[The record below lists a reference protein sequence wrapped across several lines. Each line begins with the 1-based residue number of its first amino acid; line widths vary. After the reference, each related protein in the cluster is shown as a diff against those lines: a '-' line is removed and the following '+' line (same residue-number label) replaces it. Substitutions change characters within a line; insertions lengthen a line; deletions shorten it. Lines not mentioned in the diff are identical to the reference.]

1 MSVLSSPL
9 EKESMGERL
18 ALIRKE
24 LALTQNQM
32 AISLGVSH
40 RAYTN
45 YERGEREMPAGF
57 LLRLLK
63 KHNYD
68 PVWVMNGIGEKPQI
82 FAHRAFDPKLMSDVF
97 CLIHD
102 WLEKRQ
108 KQLASKKLIDI
119 VNLAYE
125 LCAQDGEVDPNQIA
139 TVVKFA
145 A

>member
-9 EKESMGERL
+9 EKERMGERL

-57 LLRLLK
+57 LVRLMK
-63 KHNYD
+63 KHKYD
-68 PVWVMNGIGEKPQI
+68 PVWVMNGHSDEPQLVTY
-82 FAHRAFDPKLMSDVF
+82 RKFDPDLMSDVY
-97 CLIHD
+97 CLID
-102 WLEKRQ
+102 ELLQKRN
-108 KQLASKKLIDI
+108 KRLPAKDFIAAA
-119 VNLAYE
+119 NLAYE
-125 LCAQDGEVDPNQIA
+125 ICADEGGVDSKKVA
-139 TVVKFA
+139 TIIKFA